1 MVKKLLK
8 ENFDR
13 NVGSGTVMVDFYA
26 DWCAPCKKQAHVLEN
41 LVQKLDSKAKI
52 YKVNIDESRDLASQY
67 NVTSIPT
74 ILLFKDGKVVNSMVG
89 YKTEAVL
96 LGAIERA

>member
-8 ENFDR
+8 ENFDK
-13 NVGSGTVMVDFYA
+13 NIGAGTVIVDFYA
-26 DWCAPCKKQAHVLEN
+26 DWCGPCRRQAPVLEN
-41 LVQKLDSKAKI
+41 VARQLDSKARV

-89 YKTEAVL
+89 YKTEAAL
-96 LGAIERA
+96 LGAVEKA

>member
-8 ENFDR
+8 ENLDK
-13 NVGSGTVMVDFYA
+13 NIGAGTVIVDFYA
-26 DWCAPCKKQAHVLEN
+26 DWCAPCRRQAPVLEN
-41 LVQKLDSKAKI
+41 VARQLDSKARV
-52 YKVNIDESRDLASQY
+52 YKVNIDESQDLASQY

-89 YKTEAVL
+89 YKTEAAL
-96 LGAIERA
+96 LGAVEKA

>member
-1 MVKKLLK
+1 M
-8 ENFDR
+8 
-13 NVGSGTVMVDFYA
+13 
-26 DWCAPCKKQAHVLEN
+26 LE
-41 LVQKLDSKAKI
+41 KLDSKAKI

>member
-13 NVGSGTVMVDFYA
+13 NVGNGTVLVDFYA
-26 DWCAPCKKQAHVLEN
+26 DWCGPCKRQAPVLES
-41 LVQKLDSKAKI
+41 LAQKLDSKARV

-74 ILLFKDGKVVNSMVG
+74 ILLFKDGKVINSMVG
-89 YKTEAVL
+89 YKTEAAL
-96 LGAIERA
+96 LGAIERV